1 MQEYYRPYSIILKGD
16 DATASGITLKDS
28 GGTALECNY
37 LSITASGT
45 GNTGYFRAM
54 PIPKDPLDAD
64 ILTTAYAQT
73 ATAAASLIFTAPA
86 SGVVGQYASTLNG
99 SMDFVMSDTD
109 RFDTVYIQQSDA
121 SDTLYMLTYG
131 YVKGP
136 SNPLRGFDRPTGK

>member
-1 MQEYYRPYSIILKGD
+1 MQEYYRPYSLIVRGD

-37 LSITASGT
+37 LSITASGD

-54 PIPKDPLDAD
+54 PIPVNPLDAD
-64 ILTTAYAQT
+64 TLTTPYADT
-73 ATAAASLIFTAPA
+73 ATAAASFDVAT
-86 SGVVGQYASTLNG
+86 SGVVGQYGSTLNG
-99 SMDFVMSDTD
+99 TMDFVMSDTD

-121 SDTLYMLTYG
+121 SVTTYMLTYG

-136 SNPLRGFDRPTGK
+136 SNPLRGFDRPTGQ